1 MAKRLE
7 KQIKI
12 VAPGGQATPS
22 PPLGPALGANGIN
35 PGQFITAFN
44 ERTKELNGKAV
55 TCLISIYA
63 DRSFDFELKSSPAAA
78 LIKEAAGIEKGSGE
92 PQTIIGSITMD
103 QCRSIAE
110 EKLEDLNAT
119 TIDSGALMIAGTA
132 RSMGVE
138 VTGS

>member
-1 MAKRLE
+1 MAKKIE

-92 PQTIIGSITMD
+92 PQDIIGSITMD

-119 TIDSGALMIAGTA
+119 TVDSGALMIAGTA

-138 VTGS
+138 VTGN